1 MSRLINTIQKYPRTV
16 ISSCALVTLLFLWQ
30 IPQLTL
36 DPSLKQIIPQDH
48 PVIVN
53 IDLVDELFGGSE
65 ILILGVRSDNLLTES
80 TLLKFEA
87 FQDSL
92 EDIDTFVRVFSLYTA
107 KNIISSDD
115 GFIVEGFLDSYPVTE
130 IQVTKLKQNLREN
143 DLVYGNIITK
153 DFSGMAFVCQL
164 SSAID
169 YDEIELVGRIQ
180 ALIDRFSGPEE
191 IYISGLPYMR
201 SGISID
207 MRKDMKTFMP
217 YGIFIMII
225 LLSLSFRSWLGVFLP
240 FLVVIISII
249 WTFGL
254 MSILGFTLP
263 FIGVIIPVM
272 LIAIANDYGIH
283 IIAHYYEYTREKK
296 NRTKSEIIT
305 RTLKSLGRPIFIA
318 GLTTVVGFLSL
329 MGHIL
334 PKVQEIG
341 VFTSFGIG
349 VAFIMSIL
357 LIPAVLS
364 LTRSPQILETDT
376 SFTKMNQFL
385 HGWAAFFMRF
395 KKPFLF
401 ITAVLLIIVSLGIG
415 RIVVDTNPVHYYREE
430 SPIRINSAAIT
441 EMFGGAS
448 QMSVIIEGDIKDPA
462 VLRKIEKLS
471 YHLEK
476 QPLVSQTNSIVDQIK
491 KMHSAFHGG
500 DPVYEVIPDDRF
512 LVAQYLFLYSL
523 TGDESDFDQFLDD
536 IDEPENAHLVVR
548 LTNVRTAVINAIMD
562 DAQDYIRANFRETP
576 MKITGPAAMI
586 GELADMVVKGQII
599 SLMIS
604 ICIIFLIMAYVFRSW
619 TGGIFAVVPLG
630 TAILFVFG
638 LMGYFE
644 IELNMAT
651 AMLSS
656 ILIGV
661 GIDYTVHFLWHLREH
676 IREGLALDDAIF
688 TTMRISGKGIV
699 FNALSVIIGFSVL
712 SLSAFLP
719 VYFFGFLIT
728 LSISMCLFGA
738 LAMLPALIM
747 IINPEFLHK

>member
-1 MSRLINTIQKYPRTV
+1 MSRLINTVQKYPRTV
-16 ISSCALVTLLFLWQ
+16 ISSCAFVTLLFLWQ
-30 IPQLTL
+30 IPKLTL

-65 ILILGVRSDNLLTES
+65 ILILGVRSDNLFTQT
-80 TLLKFEA
+80 TLEKFET

-115 GFIVEGFLDSYPVTE
+115 GFVVEDFLDPYPVTDSQITE
-130 IQVTKLKQNLREN
+130 LQEKLREN
-143 DLVYGNIITK
+143 DLVYGNIVAR
-153 DFSGMAFVCQL
+153 DFSGMAFICQL

-169 YDEIELVGRIQ
+169 FDEFELVEKLE
-180 ALIDRFSGPEE
+180 ALIDRFTGPEE
-191 IYISGLPYMR
+191 IFISGLPYMR
-201 SGISID
+201 SGISTD

-217 YGIFIMII
+217 YGIFLMII
-225 LLSLSFRSWLGVFLP
+225 LLSFSFRSWLGVFLP
-240 FLVVIISII
+240 FLVVVISII
-249 WTFGL
+249 WTFGF

-263 FIGVIIPVM
+263 FIGVIIPVL

-283 IIAHYYEYTREKK
+283 IIAHYYEYTREGEHQ
-296 NRTKSEIIT
+296 TKSKIIT
-305 RTLKSLGRPIFIA
+305 RTMKSLSSPIFIA

-341 VFTSFGIG
+341 AFASFGIG
-349 VAFIMSIL
+349 IAFIMSIL

-364 LTRSPQILETDT
+364 LVRSPLILEKDN
-376 SFTKMNQFL
+376 SLAKMNQFL
-385 HGWAAFFMRF
+385 HAWAAFFISF

-401 ITAVLLIIVSLGIG
+401 ITAILLIIVSLGIG
-415 RIVVDTNPVHYYREE
+415 KIVVDTNPDHYYREE

-441 EMFGGAS
+441 DMFGGAS
-448 QMSVIIEGDIKDPA
+448 QMSVIIEGDIKDPE
-462 VLRKIEKLS
+462 VLNKIEKLS
-471 YHLEK
+471 NHLVK
-476 QPLVSQTNSIVDQIK
+476 QPLVSQTNSIVDLIK

-500 DPVYEVIPDDRF
+500 DPAFEVIPDDRF
-512 LVAQYLFLYSL
+512 LIAQYLFLYSI

-548 LTNVRTAVINAIMD
+548 LTNVRTAVINSIMD
-562 DAQDYIRANFRETP
+562 DARDYIRANFRDTP

-586 GELADMVVKGQII
+586 GELAGMVVMGQIR

-604 ICIIFLIMAYVFRSW
+604 IFIIFLVMAYVFRSW
-619 TGGIFAVVPLG
+619 AGGFFAIIPLS

-661 GIDYTVHFLWHLREH
+661 GIDYTVHFLWHLRGH
-676 IREGLALDDAIF
+676 IREGLELDDAIF
-688 TTMRISGKGIV
+688 LTMRISGKGIV
-699 FNALSVIIGFSVL
+699 FNAMSVIIGFSVL
-712 SLSAFLP
+712 TVSAFLP

-738 LAMLPALIM
+738 LAMLPALIVL
-747 IINPEFLHK
+747 INPGFLYK

>member
-65 ILILGVRSDNLLTES
+65 ILILGVRSDKLLTES

-115 GFIVEGFLDSYPVTE
+115 GFIVEGFLDSYPITE
-130 IQVTKLKQNLREN
+130 SQITELKDKLRDN
-143 DLVYGNIITK
+143 DLIYGSIITR
-153 DFSGMAFVCQL
+153 DFSGMAFICQL

-169 YDEIELVGRIQ
+169 YDEIELIGRIQ

-217 YGIFIMII
+217 FGIFLMII

-283 IIAHYYEYTREKK
+283 IIAHYYEYTREEK

-349 VAFIMSIL
+349 VAFMMSIL

-364 LTRSPQILETDT
+364 LTRSPQILEADT

-448 QMSVIIEGDIKDPA
+448 QMSVIIEGDIKDPT

-500 DPVYEVIPDDRF
+500 DPAYEVIPDDRF

-586 GELADMVVKGQII
+586 GELADMVVKGQIR

-638 LMGYFE
+638 LMGYFK

-738 LAMLPALIM
+738 LAMLPALI
-747 IINPEFLHK
+747 ILINPEFLYK